1 MLLFW
6 FLGVRPRIRRHAG
19 NEFIP
24 PECGFEEFE
33 SLVNWYKFNVF
44 SVNFVNL
51 VQIHIQPM
59 QRFVFMAI
67 YIVLALGKSGVSFCW
82 RLSIYCRKSR

>member
-6 FLGVRPRIRRHAG
+6 FLGVRPRIRRQAG

-44 SVNFVNL
+44 RKFRKFSSDSYSANAEICFHGYL
-51 VQIHIQPM
+51 Y
-59 QRFVFMAI
+59 RFGF
-67 YIVLALGKSGVSFCW
+67 G
-82 RLSIYCRKSR
+82 